1 MGVSARESKVGVN
14 IGTSGS
20 WSLGE
25 ATATAVGAGDGHY
38 LRDDPAIQGRSMV
51 SKENAA
57 TQEFIGHMQVSN
69 REAIDSQLPMFLH
82 YHDAWQN
89 VLWALAL
96 GTGGTTPTQVSTTT
110 VYTNTFEPLNKRANL
125 YATIV
130 RDKVEH
136 VSEVPGAVFRGFEVR
151 VGEQGRMEIDWL
163 FIGSDEKVDSSINT
177 STQISALTF
186 PTRGRRFFW
195 KDAVVRLN
203 SQSGGALAAGDA
215 MKFTAMTLRVEQ
227 ALDTKH
233 VGGQST
239 IIQPLD
245 NAFWAI
251 TLTLTFGRYDT
262 TSKAFFAVHKQGD
275 MYKGDL
281 TFTGPAI
288 GATGSSWGLLFQFPN
303 LGVTEYAATLPAV
316 GQSEPRIVLEGC
328 STSAAPTGM
337 TGVTKPVRVTTTG
350 ISSANPFA

>member
-1 MGVSARESKVGVN
+1 MGVSARESKVGIN

-38 LRDDPAIQGRSMV
+38 LRDDPAIQGRSQV
-51 SKENAA
+51 AKENAA

-69 REAIDSQLPMFLH
+69 REAINSMLPMFLH

-96 GTGGTTPTQVSTTT
+96 GTGGTAPTQIGVTTA
-110 VYTNTFEPLNKRANL
+110 YTNTFEPLNKRATL

-136 VSEVPGAVFRGFEVR
+136 ISEVPGAVFRGFELR

-163 FIGSDEKVDSSINT
+163 FLGNDEKVDSAINT
-177 STQISALTF
+177 ATQITALTF
-186 PTRGRRFFW
+186 PTRGRRFFF
-195 KDAVVRLN
+195 KDCVARLN
-203 SQSGGALAAGDA
+203 SQSGAGLAAGDA
-215 MKFTAMTLRVEQ
+215 MKFTALTLRVEQ
-227 ALDTKH
+227 MLDTKH
-233 VGGQST
+233 VGGQTT
-239 IIQPLD
+239 IVQPLD
-245 NAFWAI
+245 QEFWAC
-251 TLTLTFGRYDT
+251 TLTLTFARYDT
-262 TSKAFFAVHKQGD
+262 TSKAFFAIHKNGD

-288 GATGSSWGLLFQFPN
+288 GATGANWTLLLQFPN
-303 LGVTEYAATLPAV
+303 LGVSEYAAPLPGAQ
-316 GQSEPRIVLEGC
+316 QSEPRIVLEGY
-328 STSAAPTGM
+328 STTAAPTGM
-337 TGVTKPVRVTTTG
+337 TGVTKPIRVTTTG
-350 ISSANPFA
+350 ISSTNPFA